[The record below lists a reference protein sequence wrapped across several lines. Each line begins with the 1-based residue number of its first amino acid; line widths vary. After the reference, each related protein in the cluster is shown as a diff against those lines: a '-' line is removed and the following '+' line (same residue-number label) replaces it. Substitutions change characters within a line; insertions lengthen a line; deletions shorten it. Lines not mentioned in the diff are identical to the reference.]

1 MCFLLKK
8 TMSLKKGVVVVF
20 LFVLIISIVFA
31 IETSTI
37 LLKVSLND
45 GEEANRKIWV
55 SGDKGEISL
64 EVLDIKGVSLD
75 RKNVRVDAGERAE
88 VLVSF
93 NSAGL
98 NEGIYTGRLKISNR
112 EEKFIPLVLELESEN
127 VLFDINVDISP
138 QYTEV
143 SPGEKILAQIKVF
156 DLVSGGT
163 SEGFG
168 TTTVDIEYMVLG
180 LDGRVFSSEMEN
192 LVIDQKG
199 SVTKTFMLPDDI
211 PEGVYVF
218 ASVVS
223 YGDSTGVSSKLFI
236 VSSDSFDIF
245 GVVQDSSLILV
256 VGAVVFFFF
265 LIIVFLFVYMMSDRN
280 KLIEELKR
288 YNAWELKKQK
298 KQLLEEAEK
307 AKGKEKKRKARKDV
321 SRLKKMQRKRIRDFK
336 DFERKGDVESM
347 RKKIKEWKGKGY
359 NTANIERIVK
369 GLSSKDMREQIGEWK
384 KQGYKGKNE
393 GYKKKK

>member
-1 MCFLLKK
+1 
-8 TMSLKKGVVVVF
+8 MSLKKGVVVVF

-359 NTANIERIVK
+359 NTANIERIV
-369 GLSSKDMREQIGEWK
+369 
-384 KQGYKGKNE
+384 
-393 GYKKKK
+393 

>member
-1 MCFLLKK
+1 
-8 TMSLKKGVVVVF
+8 MSLKKGVVVVF